1 MNWNHATIGVI
12 EQVCEFRPT
21 YARPSLPLSD
31 LLSTVEAPSETLD
44 NLLQPR
50 NELIAGKRIL
60 VFREM
65 DGVSKE
71 VRLVCE

>member
-12 EQVCEFRPT
+12 EQGFQGSPDLCKT
-21 YARPSLPLSD
+21 ISSLSD
-31 LLSTVEAPSETLD
+31 FLSTVKAPSETLD

-65 DGVSKE
+65 DAVSKE
-71 VRLVCE
+71 VQLVRE